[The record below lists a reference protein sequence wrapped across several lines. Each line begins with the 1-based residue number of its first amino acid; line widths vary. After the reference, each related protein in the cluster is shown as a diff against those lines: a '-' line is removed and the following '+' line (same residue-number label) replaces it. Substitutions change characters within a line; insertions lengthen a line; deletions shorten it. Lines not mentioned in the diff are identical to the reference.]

1 MHSILTSAP
10 ALRGGGERC
19 GRPGPPIGRGPA
31 PVPYLLHTYC
41 EYKSKGKNIVRTR
54 ETIKE
59 MPAVHAKSQRI
70 PSREAETSHWLALSS
85 FFIFVNFKLIFLFQ
99 SLARYRQAV
108 KTRTSLHPPGSRVRL
123 PRNASHLHCWLLQP
137 RFKFCPGPPKSQDR
151 HCKESL

>member
-1 MHSILTSAP
+1 MSSTAP
-10 ALRGGGERC
+10 ALRGGERC
-19 GRPGPPIGRGPA
+19 GCQGPQSAGA
-31 PVPYLLHTYC
+31 PLQFPYLLHTYC

-54 ETIKE
+54 ETIEK
-59 MPAVHAKSQRI
+59 MLAVHAKSQWI
-70 PSREAETSHWLALSS
+70 PSWEASHWLALSS
-85 FFIFVNFKLIFLFQ
+85 FFIFANFKLNFLIQ
-99 SLARYRQAV
+99 SLARYHQAV